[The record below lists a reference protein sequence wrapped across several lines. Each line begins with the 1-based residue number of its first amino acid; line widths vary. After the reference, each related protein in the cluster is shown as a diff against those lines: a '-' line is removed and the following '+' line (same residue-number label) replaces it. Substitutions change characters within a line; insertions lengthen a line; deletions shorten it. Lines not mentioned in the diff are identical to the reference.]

1 MADKSNIWL
10 TKVLPQKLPA
20 GKGKVSLSLSMS
32 NKPVLVVIDAQKGFL
47 DSSWGNSNNPE
58 CESNIKKLLNI
69 WREADLPIVLVR
81 HDSTSVNSPLRPGQ
95 EGNDF
100 QEGIDGKHDLLITK
114 SVNSAFYGTPSLDN
128 WLKENAYSELVIC
141 GITTNHCCETTARMA
156 GNLGYKVSF
165 VLDAT
170 RTFDFKDISGNLIKA
185 DAVYQMTATNLNG
198 EFAEVVMTSDV
209 DLIESN

>member
-10 TKVLPQKLPA
+10 IKVLPKKLPA
-20 GKGKVSLSLSMS
+20 GKDKVSLSLSMS

-47 DSSWGNSNNPE
+47 DSSWGNSNNPQ
-58 CESNIKKLLNI
+58 CESNIKTLLTM
-69 WREADLPIVLVR
+69 WRESDHPIVLVR
-81 HDSTSVNSPLRPGQ
+81 HDSLSANSPLRAGQ
-95 EGNDF
+95 EGNEF
-100 QEGIDGKHDLLITK
+100 QDGVGGKHDLLITK

-156 GNLGYKVSF
+156 GNMGYQVKF

-170 RTFDFKDISGNLIKA
+170 RTFDFTDLKGNVVKA
-185 DAVYQMTATNLNG
+185 EDVYQMTATNLNG
-198 EFAEVVMTSDV
+198 EFAEVVMTSDIN
-209 DLIESN
+209 LNEPN